1 MPRRVY
7 GLARMMYYPSKEA
20 VAHARREDPEMT
32 PALPEM
38 MIFSHL
44 CNPQVVTGAEKAL
57 LRLALELRR
66 FFRCTLV
73 VPQDGVIAA
82 QARAAG
88 METVVLNIPLSV
100 GMYLS
105 SPRVREEIGHLQ
117 RRPEWR
123 HLLGLLRRRRP
134 AWVLANTCVHP
145 LPALAAKRLGIPVI
159 WCLNETMAETP
170 HRHLAT
176 GIIAAHADRI
186 VALSPSTLAAFT
198 PEALVGRAAVLPP
211 CIDRS
216 ELNPA
221 MWPAARAEL
230 RSRLGWDEGVR
241 AVGYLAATIYGNK
254 GLRELVQAFLFVAAR
269 NPAARLLVAGS
280 PADPVYYEAC
290 RKMATNAGIGD
301 RIAWLPYSERIDLIV
316 PAVDVVAVPS
326 LIPEGF
332 GMTALEGLCFEKPVV
347 AFASGGLMDILTAT
361 GNAEFLVPVGDA
373 ATLAV
378 KLEALLADDARRIE
392 IGRQGAAMAEA
403 VFGPA
408 AYRARLEAFVAGLPA
423 VPPASP
429 ETAATAGRTRRR
441 RRIRKRRGRMRSR
454 GNRKWRGG
462 PRGRRGARRRAA
474 GRRSGRRG
482 GKRSASRGR
491 RRGRPIR
498 SGVRRAPGRRGR
510 TRKDRARR

>member
-1 MPRRVY
+1 
-7 GLARMMYYPSKEA
+7 MM
-20 VAHARREDPEMT
+20 

-44 CNPQVVTGAEKAL
+44 CNPQVVTGAEKSL
-57 LRLALELRR
+57 FRMTLELRR
-66 FFRCTLV
+66 FFRCVLV
-73 VPQDGVIAA
+73 VPQDGAIAV

-88 METVVLNIPLSV
+88 IETVVLNVPLAV

-123 HLLGLLRRRRP
+123 RLLSLLRRRRP
-134 AWVLANTCVHP
+134 AWVLVNTCVHP

-170 HRHLAT
+170 HRHLAA

-186 VALSPSTLAAFT
+186 VALSPSTLAVFP

-211 CIDRS
+211 CIDRG
-216 ELNPA
+216 ELNPEL
-221 MWPAARAEL
+221 WPAARAEL
-230 RSRLGWDEGVR
+230 RSCLGWDEKTKV
-241 AVGYLAATIYGNK
+241 VGFLAATIYGNK
-254 GLRELVQAFLFVAAR
+254 GLRELVQAFADLAAR

-290 RKMATNAGIGD
+290 RKMAVAAGFGD
-301 RIAWLPYSERIDLIV
+301 RIAWLPYTERIDLVV

-347 AFASGGLMDILTAT
+347 AFASGGLLDILTAT
-361 GNAEFLVPVGDA
+361 GNAEFLVPVGDSRALA
-373 ATLAV
+373 AR
-378 KLEALLADDARRIE
+378 LEALLADDARRVE
-392 IGRQGAAMAEA
+392 IARQGAAMAEA

-408 AYRARLEAFVAGLPA
+408 AYRARLEAFIAGLPA
-423 VPPASP
+423 VVAASAVPDSAEPAR
-429 ETAATAGRTRRR
+429 ERTRRR
-441 RRIRKRRGRMRSR
+441 KRRRRGRMRSR
-454 GNRKWRGG
+454 GHRKFRGRKRGG
-462 PRGRRGARRRAA
+462 RGVRRRGT
-474 GRRSGRRG
+474 GRSGSRSGRRTGRRG
-482 GKRSASRGR
+482 GARSVFRSR
-491 RRGRPIR
+491 RRGRTGG
-498 SGVRRAPGRRGR
+498 SGKRARGR
-510 TRKDRARR
+510 TGGRSRSRARR

>member
-1 MPRRVY
+1 
-7 GLARMMYYPSKEA
+7 
-20 VAHARREDPEMT
+20 MT

-38 MIFSHL
+38 MVFSHL

-88 METVVLNIPLSV
+88 METVVLNIPLAV

-123 HLLGLLRRRRP
+123 HLLRFLQRRRP
-134 AWVLANTCVHP
+134 AWVLVNTCVHP

-176 GIIAAHADRI
+176 GIIAANADRI
-186 VALSPSTLAAFT
+186 VALSPSTLAAF
-198 PEALVGRAAVLPP
+198 PPGALIGRAAVLPP
-211 CIDRS
+211 YIDRG
-216 ELNPA
+216 ELNPD

-241 AVGYLAATIYGNK
+241 AIGYLAATIYGNK
-254 GLRELVQAFLFVAAR
+254 GLRELMRAFLFVAAR

-280 PADPVYYEAC
+280 PVDPVYFEAC
-290 RKMATNAGIGD
+290 RNMAENSGLGD
-301 RIAWLPYSERIDLIV
+301 RIAWLPYTERIDMIV

-347 AFASGGLMDILTAT
+347 AFASGGLLDILTET

-373 ATLAV
+373 AALAV
-378 KLEALLADDARRIE
+378 KLEALLTDDARRIE
-392 IGRQGAAMAEA
+392 IGRLGAAAAEA

-408 AYRARLEAFVAGLPA
+408 AFRARLEAFVAGLPA
-423 VPPASP
+423 VPPAPGRP
-429 ETAATAGRTRRR
+429 ETAATAGRIRRR
-441 RRIRKRRGRMRSR
+441 RRNRKRRGRMRSR
-454 GNRKWRGG
+454 GNRRISGRTRGRGG
-462 PRGRRGARRRAA
+462 RRRA
-474 GRRSGRRG
+474 GPGTGRRG
-482 GKRSASRGR
+482 GKRSAARSR
-491 RRGRPIR
+491 RRGRAIG
-498 SGVRRAPGRRGR
+498 SGVRRASGRRWRNR
-510 TRKDRARR
+510 TKAGARR

>member
-1 MPRRVY
+1 
-7 GLARMMYYPSKEA
+7 
-20 VAHARREDPEMT
+20 MT

-57 LRLALELRR
+57 IRLALELRR

-73 VPQDGVIAA
+73 VPQDGAIAV

-88 METVVLNIPLSV
+88 IETVVLNVPLAV

-105 SPRVREEIGHLQ
+105 SPRVREEISHLR

-123 HLLGLLRRRRP
+123 HLLRLLRRRRP
-134 AWVLANTCVHP
+134 AWVLVNTCVHP

-170 HRHLAT
+170 YRHLAA

-186 VALSPSTLAAFT
+186 VALSPSTLAVFP
-198 PEALVGRAAVLPP
+198 PEALIGRSAVLPP
-211 CIDRS
+211 YIDRN
-216 ELNPA
+216 ELNPDL
-221 MWPAARAEL
+221 WPAARAEL
-230 RSRLGWDEGVR
+230 RSRLGWDEGARV
-241 AVGYLAATIYGNK
+241 VGFLAATIYGNK
-254 GLRELVQAFLFVAAR
+254 GLRELMQAFIALAAR
-269 NPAARLLVAGS
+269 NPASRLLVAGS

-290 RKMATNAGIGD
+290 RKMAAVAGCGD
-301 RIAWLPYSERIDLIV
+301 RIAWLPYTDRIDLVV

-347 AFASGGLMDILTAT
+347 AFASGGLLDILTAT
-361 GNAEFLVPVGDA
+361 GNAEFLVPVGDSVALA
-373 ATLAV
+373 AS
-378 KLEALLADDARRIE
+378 LEALLADDARRVE
-392 IGRQGAAMAEA
+392 IARQGAAMAEA

-423 VPPASP
+423 IPPDSAGG
-429 ETAATAGRTRRR
+429 ETAATAGRARRR
-441 RRIRKRRGRMRSR
+441 SRRRKRRGRARSR
-454 GNRKWRGG
+454 GNRRLRRARRRGRGG
-462 PRGRRGARRRAA
+462 ARRGARRSL
-474 GRRSGRRG
+474 RRTGRRG
-482 GKRSASRGR
+482 GNRSASRSR
-491 RRGRPIR
+491 RRGRTAG
-498 SGVRRAPGRRGR
+498 SGRRASRRPGRRVRSRRGGR
-510 TRKDRARR
+510 SRARR